1 MAIYATEMAI
11 RQIEQSVRKVS
22 VRRSSQLRH
31 YRRKSAVMRDVG
43 HDQVENWTGRET
55 VECGGVSPSFTTGA

>member
-31 YRRKSAVMRDVG
+31 YRRKSAVMRVVEHG
-43 HDQVENWTGRET
+43 QVANFDRTERGQFLRQ
-55 VECGGVSPSFTTGA
+55 V